1 MRLQLKRIFASTTIM
16 LALMSATA
24 GSAYAQHSTFLDQLR
39 KIFGRFRDSDLRQ
52 VFDTAKPVVCSDLV
66 SGSGEWREVAFFN
79 EYRPFGDWH
88 RTSLDEVRRDL
99 AAYVFQGTCTGW
111 DSAVHVTTQF
121 PVEESIKAY
130 EDRKIHRRDIAI
142 HVNAPVR
149 ASFDSQT
156 GAYTFDLPYLF
167 RISDR
172 DTVPLYALNA
182 RTPSDRYATDVTNR
196 WECKLIADN
205 ELTYQFLIC
214 HTRLVF
220 NDSESENH
228 GSALFG
234 TSAFS
239 VLSDGREASSSVK
252 LTFGEAPQFN

>member
-1 MRLQLKRIFASTTIM
+1 MTTK
-16 LALMSATA
+16 APRAKTA
-24 GSAYAQHSTFLDQLR
+24 AKESD
-39 KIFGRFRDSDLRQ
+39 FR
-52 VFDTAKPVVCSDLV
+52 A
-66 SGSGEWREVAFFN
+66 N
-79 EYRPFGDWH
+79 
-88 RTSLDEVRRDL
+88 
-99 AAYVFQGTCTGW
+99 
-111 DSAVHVTTQF
+111 VTTQF

-149 ASFDSQT
+149 AGFDSQT

-172 DTVPLYALNA
+172 DAVPLYALNA
-182 RTPSDRYATDVTNR
+182 RTPSDRYATDVMNR
-196 WECKLIADN
+196 WECKSIADN

-220 NDSESENH
+220 RDSESENH
-228 GSALFG
+228 GNALFG

-252 LTFGEAPQFN
+252 LTFDEGPQFN